1 MTEFLYWLVAI
12 FTVGRT
18 VTGRVLGTA
27 LAGKTKLELVNMA
40 AVAHDG
46 ASPLVPVLTPLA
58 EEGLQHVLCQLDDV
72 DVPGLRSV
80 QAGHVFFLLTSQLG
94 VVEEVTVGTPI
105 EEALEQRM
113 KCKIFLNASLE
124 IYCCFLEKKAY
135 YLQVVWLVVLAVQ
148 NTQQTTVQL
157 TENKLNLSEK
167 TCFLSFHQL
176 KSLPFL
182 VFVYCNK
189 LSSCSCIIYKR

>member
-135 YLQVVWLVVLAVQ
+135 YLQVVWLVVLVQ
-148 NTQQTTVQL
+148 NTQYITITVKL
-157 TENKLNLSEK
+157 TEKIHSREQIECCLS
-167 TCFLSFHQL
+167 LS
-176 KSLPFL
+176 
-182 VFVYCNK
+182 
-189 LSSCSCIIYKR
+189 